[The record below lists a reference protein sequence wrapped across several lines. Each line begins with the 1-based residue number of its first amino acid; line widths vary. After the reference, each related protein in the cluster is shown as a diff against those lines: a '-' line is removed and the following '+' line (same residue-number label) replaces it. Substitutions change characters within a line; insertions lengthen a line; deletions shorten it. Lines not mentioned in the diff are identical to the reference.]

1 MGSKS
6 ADSRLY
12 EDVLY
17 GPQLSRLPLPIM
29 PPKPNPKDFI
39 FSNKSGETLIK
50 PPGAIRGYDFAIEN
64 LQDCVIYLLDRSA
77 QITIDECQ
85 GCHFYIGPVEGSI
98 FFRDCVDCTAS
109 VCCQQLRT
117 KNCHRVVFNAMVTS
131 DPTIEYSDQLQFGP
145 YNFAYPLLEEHLSQ
159 AKLEVEDD
167 HWSQV
172 FDFNREEGKQH
183 WSLQNPASFK
193 ATEYSLEGLEAPSNP
208 VPRHQKYGGT
218 LTGPIPL
225 GSQQQLGVEDPSG
238 MTQFDID
245 TSQSAAQGVLLSNKA
260 AYTPPNAG
268 IFDSRPTHS
277 DPFAQSHESPSV
289 FFQPLQPS
297 SDPFAQSDALYP
309 PMHAEPLDEEEEFD
323 EDVRQRLAARELAY
337 QEHMRALY
345 EKDEQEKSEKA
356 ERRSVAAEELRRW
369 REERARQTDQRKL
382 YNRQQEES
390 FLQARKGFQ
399 AGGAQWKKVSSM
411 IDYKESSE
419 RADLG
424 RMRQVL
430 LAKKNEA

>member
-1 MGSKS
+1 MWT
-6 ADSRLY
+6 AAI
-12 EDVLY
+12 
-17 GPQLSRLPLPIM
+17 PPAIIM

-39 FSNKSGETLIK
+39 FSNKTGETLLK

-64 LQDCVIYLLDRSA
+64 LQDCAIYLLDRSA
-77 QITIDECQ
+77 QITVDECQ

-98 FFRDCVDCTAS
+98 FFRDCVDCTVS

-131 DPTIEYSDQLQFGP
+131 DPTIEYSDELQFGP
-145 YNFAYPLLEEHLSQ
+145 YNFAYPMLDEHLSQ

-172 FDFNREEGKQH
+172 FDFNREEGTQH
-183 WSLQNPASFK
+183 WSLQNPTYFK
-193 ATEYSLEGLEAPSNP
+193 IAEYRLEGLEAPVNP

-225 GSQQQLGVEDPSG
+225 GSQQQLGVEDTSG
-238 MTQFDID
+238 VLQFDID
-245 TSQSAAQGVLLSNKA
+245 TSQSAAQGVLLSSQV
-260 AYTPPNAG
+260 AYSPPSAG
-268 IFDSRPTHS
+268 IFDSEPLTHS
-277 DPFAQSHESPSV
+277 DPFAQSHDTASA
-289 FFQPLQPS
+289 FFQPLPEGS

-309 PMHAEPLDEEEEFD
+309 PMQAEPLDEEEELD
-323 EDVRQRLAARELAY
+323 DDIRQRLAARELTY
-337 QEHMRALY
+337 QDQMRALY

-356 ERRSVAAEELRRW
+356 ERRRAAAEELRRW
-369 REERARQTDQRKL
+369 REERSRQTDQRKL

-399 AGGAQWKKVSSM
+399 ASDAQWKKVSSM